1 MTGTTHRIDIDESRP
16 LIQQP
21 EVGHNR
27 WHEDIRPVIH
37 ARSGD
42 RVTMQTRDAF
52 DGQVTRQ
59 STLDEIAKIDLGP
72 VHPLTGP
79 VAIDG
84 AEEGDLLEVRVVDI
98 VPASFGYTVQVPGF
112 GFLAD
117 HFPDPHLV
125 RWTIA
130 DGFAE
135 SGDLP
140 GVRIP
145 YLAHPGVIGL
155 APGRALRERIAKREA
170 SLVARGGFAMPPD
183 PVGAVPGDP
192 LIAGHALRT
201 IPPREVAGN
210 IDIKQLNPGTS
221 IYIPVSAPGG
231 LFSVGDVHFAQGDSE
246 TCGTAIEM
254 RSESTFEFHLHKGAA
269 ASKGIR
275 SSYLARTG
283 TDAVPYRSSPGR
295 FVAIPGMPI
304 TADDENHGGDATL
317 AAKNALLGMIEYIV
331 REHGYTRQ
339 QAYAICSV
347 AVDLKVSE
355 LVDVPNFIVTAFLPL
370 EIFV

>member
-1 MTGTTHRIDIDESRP
+1 MGVTHRIDINAGP
-16 LIQQP
+16 LAQQP

-27 WHEDIRPVIH
+27 WHENIRPVVH
-37 ARSGD
+37 AKSGD
-42 RVTMQTRDAF
+42 RVTMQSRDAF
-52 DGQVTRQ
+52 DGQVTPQ
-59 STLDEIAKIDLGP
+59 TTTEEVAKLDLGP

-79 VAIDG
+79 VAIEG
-84 AEEGDLLEVRVVDI
+84 AEEGDLLEVRVIDM

-117 HFPDPHLV
+117 HFPTPHIV

-130 DGFAE
+130 DGHAE
-135 SGDLP
+135 SADLP
-140 GVRIP
+140 GVRIS
-145 YLAHPGVIGL
+145 YHAHPGVIGL
-155 APGRALRERIAKREA
+155 APGRAMRERVFKRE
-170 SLVARGGFAMPPD
+170 SDLVARGGFALLPD
-183 PVGAVPGDP
+183 ARGAVPGDP
-192 LIAGHALRT
+192 EIAGHALRT
-201 IPPREVAGN
+201 IAPNEVAGN
-210 IDIKQLNPGTS
+210 IDIKQLTRGTT

-231 LFSVGDVHFAQGDSE
+231 LFSIGDCHFAQGDSE

-254 RSESTFEFHLHKGAA
+254 RAESTFEFHLHKGTA

-275 SSYLARTG
+275 SFYIARTG
-283 TDAVPYRSSPGR
+283 ADAVPYQTAPGR
-295 FVAIPGMPI
+295 FIGIPGMPI
-304 TADDENHGGDATL
+304 TADGVNHFGDATM

>member
-1 MTGTTHRIDIDESRP
+1 MTGATHRIDIDEGRP
-16 LIQQP
+16 LIEQP

-27 WHEDIRPVIH
+27 WHEGIKPVIH

-42 RVTMQTRDAF
+42 RVVLQTRDAF
-52 DGQVTRQ
+52 DGQVTAH
-59 STLDEIAKIDLGP
+59 STADEVAKLDLGP

-117 HFPDPHLV
+117 HFPDPHIV
-125 RWTIA
+125 RWTIR
-130 DGFAE
+130 DGVAE
-135 SGDLP
+135 SSDLP
-140 GVRIP
+140 GVRIG
-145 YLAHPGVIGL
+145 YHAHPGVIGL
-155 APGRALRERIAKREA
+155 APGRSLRARIAKREA
-170 SLVARGGFAMPPD
+170 DLAARGGAVLGPD
-183 PVGAVPGDP
+183 PRGAVPGDP
-192 LIAGHALRT
+192 EIAGHALRT

-210 IDIKQLNPGTS
+210 IDIKQLNRGTS
-221 IYIPVSAPGG
+221 IYLPVSAPGA

-275 SSYLARTG
+275 SFYLARTG
-283 TDAVPYRSSPGR
+283 TDAPPYSIAPGR

-304 TADDENHGGDATL
+304 DHDGENHDRDATL
-317 AAKNALLGMIEYIV
+317 AAKNALLGMIDYIV

-370 EIFV
+370 DIFV

>member
-1 MTGTTHRIDIDESRP
+1 MTGNTHRIDIDESRP

-79 VAIDG
+79 VAIDD

-155 APGRALRERIAKREA
+155 APGSCTARTDCQ
-170 SLVARGGFAMPPD
+170 ARG
-183 PVGAVPGDP
+183 
-192 LIAGHALRT
+192 R
-201 IPPREVAGN
+201 
-210 IDIKQLNPGTS
+210 
-221 IYIPVSAPGG
+221 PGG
-231 LFSVGDVHFAQGDSE
+231 TRWV
-246 TCGTAIEM
+246 
-254 RSESTFEFHLHKGAA
+254 R
-269 ASKGIR
+269 
-275 SSYLARTG
+275 
-283 TDAVPYRSSPGR
+283 
-295 FVAIPGMPI
+295 
-304 TADDENHGGDATL
+304 DATRSGWGS
-317 AAKNALLGMIEYIV
+317 AG
-331 REHGYTRQ
+331 
-339 QAYAICSV
+339 
-347 AVDLKVSE
+347 
-355 LVDVPNFIVTAFLPL
+355 
-370 EIFV
+370 

>member
-1 MTGTTHRIDIDESRP
+1 MTGSTHRIDIDESRA
-16 LIQQP
+16 LIDQP

-27 WHEDIRPVIH
+27 WHEGIKPVIH

-42 RVTMQTRDAF
+42 RVVMQTRDAF
-52 DGQVTRQ
+52 DGQVTPH
-59 STLDEIAKIDLGP
+59 STAEEVGKLDLGP

-79 VAIDG
+79 VLVED

-98 VPASFGYTVQVPGF
+98 VPATFGYTVQVPGF

-117 HFPDPHLV
+117 HFPDPHIV
-125 RWTIA
+125 RWTIR

-135 SGDLP
+135 SADLP
-140 GVRIP
+140 GVRVG
-145 YLAHPGVIGL
+145 YHAHPGVIGL
-155 APGRALRERIAKREA
+155 APSRTLRERINARETDLA
-170 SLVARGGFAMPPD
+170 SRGGAVLLPD
-183 PVGAVPGDP
+183 ARGAVPGDP
-192 LIAGHALRT
+192 EIAGHALRT
-201 IPPREVAGN
+201 IPPREIAGN
-210 IDIKQLNPGTS
+210 IDIKQLNRGTS
-221 IYIPVSAPGG
+221 IYLPVSAAGA

-275 SSYLARTG
+275 SFYLARTG
-283 TDAVPYRSSPGR
+283 TDAPPYSIAPGR
-295 FVAIPGMPI
+295 FVAIPGMPLD
-304 TADDENHGGDATL
+304 ADGTNHDRDATL